1 MNDKFAVCIGKGGQ
15 RDQAE
20 SFARKTESI
29 IADKPEKTDSFV
41 RFERYFSDGI
51 WINLSG
57 RF

>member
-29 IADKPEKTDSFV
+29 IADKPGKKLTVLFDSKEIG
-41 RFERYFSDGI
+41 RASCRERV
-51 WINLSG
+51 
-57 RF
+57 